1 MKLRTITV
9 SGRSLTLADD
19 EDVDA
24 IKRRILELASTAPG
38 FVDISVT
45 GGTRASVLIAL
56 GASVVFEEEEL
67 TIDMSAD
74 VDQSQSF
81 VSRRLRAMD

>member
-1 MKLRTITV
+1 MKLRTMTV

-19 EDVDA
+19 EDIDA
-24 IKRRILELASTAPG
+24 LKQRILELASTKPG
-38 FVDISVT
+38 FLDVSVS
-45 GGTRASVLIAL
+45 GGARASVLVAL

-67 TIDMSAD
+67 SVDVSAD
-74 VDQSQSF
+74 VDESQSF